1 MNAPASNHCGNSSDW
16 YTQREFQVGYKGR
29 KSGKRNL
36 KGILRH
42 PNRRNN
48 QFIFW
53 LSLTFGWQQI
63 VVDIWRC
70 GTREQKAPLSCYHR
84 NHQILHVAIKLWKNL
99 PNEKEDGGDL
109 KIENKEGFIGKCP
122 NTQCH
127 LSLSRLLF
135 TLADIVCTCSVSME
149 QLNSTVKELCSL

>member
-1 MNAPASNHCGNSSDW
+1 MHLLPTTAVILLID
-16 YTQREFQVGYKGR
+16 TQREFQVGYKGR

-70 GTREQKAPLSCYHR
+70 GTREQKAPSFM
-84 NHQILHVAIKLWKNL
+84 L
-99 PNEKEDGGDL
+99 PPQS
-109 KIENKEGFIGKCP
+109 P
-122 NTQCH
+122 NT
-127 LSLSRLLF
+127 
-135 TLADIVCTCSVSME
+135 TCGNKAVEKSPE
-149 QLNSTVKELCSL
+149 